1 MRMFDLRN
9 SWLDNDGKPLVGR
22 ISFCKLHTT
31 DPENIYDSAGNPL
44 ANPLFTN
51 TIGQAVSQVFLADRT
66 DYTVRFDKY
75 VGVSDM
81 SEDQEN
87 WLFQYSADNLWNTY
101 GISVD
106 STTFQLVNN
115 IADLRQLD
123 PDHVTE
129 RDGRHVVILG
139 GYFVIGDKPQVTYIW
154 NDSSTGN
161 DNGGSV
167 IKVEGIST
175 GRWELVNTFDA
186 TGVDVRHF
194 GVFGVPSRL
203 DAQDTMSLSI
213 GLANTYSSSIGLPLY
228 FPAIDGITWYKINGI
243 NISGA
248 LFAQGTRIF
257 GNTGTES
264 AITITDPRTSLF
276 VFENS
281 DFGARFTIRGQ
292 EVHTYWGVNSQHIKF
307 EPTYK
312 LVIDSAINTIYKS
325 WSGITVD
332 VLEECS
338 GCYFDGCLVNSIGK
352 LGDRTRIKNGKVTES
367 MFAAGT
373 DFASLEVFA
382 DDTID
387 IDDFTSV
394 ANWLILVMQVFT
406 GDTIDFHGRTVD
418 SNCTIGIGTQLT
430 YRNAVFSDFRVQQAT
445 VALVN
450 CRGSVSTDSLESL
463 GAVDCNLVIT
473 DATSG
478 AIQSIQM
485 LRSTVALHTSASAT
499 TVSLDNS
506 TFAATNGMFIGNFG
520 MVSSTLNSAI
530 RCNVCDARNSA
541 ISGNI
546 TTSPTAFNFNGCTFN
561 AKHIVTVTMANTY
574 VIGQWVDNY
583 GTVASPVEFNV
594 VSGNLMPDDGS
605 HSYVYTGN
613 TGTFLPTEVEFE
625 FSFDISHVENIRSG
639 SYENVT
645 SGDVGFYIKN
655 DRDIIMAICL
665 PTDTTVYPVFHIGP
679 TAGYRLETTLKY
691 EYQTFSTLTI
701 RDAFVT
707 EIDYVGDNP
716 GPSALAGKYIHLPIT
731 GRLDNNSP
739 TVIRAI
745 YLVKARKTNGTLW
758 TNFVG

>member
-31 DPENIYDSAGNPL
+31 VPENIYDSAGNPL

-75 VGVSDM
+75 IGVSDM
-81 SEDQEN
+81 SEDQDN

-123 PDHVTE
+123 PAHVTE
-129 RDGRHVVILG
+129 RDGRYVVILG

-154 NDSSTGN
+154 NASSTGN

-248 LFAQGTRIF
+248 LFAEGTRIF

-264 AITITDPRTSLF
+264 AITVTDPRTSLF

-292 EVHTYWGVNSQHIKF
+292 EVHTYWGVNSQRVKF

-312 LVIDSAINTIYKS
+312 LVIDSVINTIYKS

-338 GCYFDGCLVNSIGK
+338 GCYFDGCLVNSFGK

-367 MFAAGT
+367 MFADGT

-394 ANWLILVMQVFT
+394 ANWLTLVMEVFT

-418 SNCTIGIGTQLT
+418 STCTIGIGTPLT
-430 YRNAVFSDFRVQQAT
+430 YRNAVFSDFRIQQAT
-445 VALVN
+445 VVLLN
-450 CRGSVSTDSLESL
+450 CWGYVSTDSLESL

-478 AIQSIQM
+478 AIHSIQI

-506 TFAATNGMFIGNFG
+506 TFAVTDGMFIANFG

-530 RCNVCDARNSA
+530 QCNTCDARNSA

-574 VIGQWVDNY
+574 VVGQWVDNY
-583 GTVASPVEFNV
+583 GTVASPIEFNV

-625 FSFDISHVENIRSG
+625 FSFDVSHVENIRSG

-645 SGDVGFYIKN
+645 TGDVGFYIKN
-655 DRDIIMAICL
+655 SKDIIMAVCL

-691 EYQTFSTLTI
+691 EYQTFTTNTL
-701 RDAFVT
+701 RDVYVT
-707 EIDYVGDNP
+707 EIDYLGDNP
-716 GPSALAGKYIHLPIT
+716 GPAALYGKYIHLPIT
-731 GRLDNNSP
+731 GRLDNNNP
-739 TVIRAI
+739 TVFRAI

-758 TNFVG
+758 TNFAG